1 MRLAKTDI
9 IAGLEAP
16 VVRDLMRRLRTPG
29 DTDYLRSRLPG
40 GVDAAAV
47 AEQLFAEGFLELE
60 KGHPAGQAWWI
71 TTTKGNALAMAS
83 FGKPITRPT
92 ADRLLGGLI
101 ERAAAWNTNDDR
113 LISVEQLVVFGS
125 YLDPAADRLGDLDI
139 AAALARWP
147 PGADRQDWV
156 KRRLARASQRPHLRN
171 LRRRT
176 VLARRRSKDDAAQPV
191 SGHQGHHRR
200 HPQPHHQICGGLHPG
215 YLA

>member
-1 MRLAKTDI
+1 M
-9 IAGLEAP
+9 
-16 VVRDLMRRLRTPG
+16 
-29 DTDYLRSRLPG
+29 
-40 GVDAAAV
+40 

-139 AAALARWP
+139 AAAQARWP

-156 KRRLARASQRPHLRN
+156 KRRLAHGQASGRTFATFVDELFWPEDEAKMMLRN
-171 LRRRT
+171 
-176 VLARRRSKDDAAQPV
+176 RSAVIKVTTEDIRNLTTRFAVVYTRATSPDRD
-191 SGHQGHHRR
+191 STK
-200 HPQPHHQICGGLHPG
+200 
-215 YLA
+215 